1 MGQSSDWMQFPTK
14 LPLPPGIS
22 IPEIK
27 PNPAPQDPVA
37 DVQAQVAQNVVSVTA
52 NRFESHPESYYPRV
66 FVETREDK
74 KWYELL
80 MSGQA
85 IPWTKSPEGLFD
97 FWIVDVNRISDFGM
111 SRKENRKVFNAS
123 ETASS

>member
-1 MGQSSDWMQFPTK
+1 MAQSSDWMQFPTT

-22 IPEIK
+22 IPAIRAT
-27 PNPAPQDPVA
+27 APQDPVA
-37 DVQAQVAQNVVSVTA
+37 NVQEQVAENVVAVAA

-80 MSGQA
+80 MTGQA

-97 FWIVDVNRISDFGM
+97 FWIIDVNRISDFGM
-111 SRKENRKVFNAS
+111 SRKAKTNAS